1 MKEELSS
8 SDRRIDDICRITWLG
23 AFVNLLLVAVKFAA
37 GIAGLSAAMVADAI
51 HSLSDLA
58 TDAIVII
65 FVKLSNKPADSD
77 HDYGHGKYETFA
89 TLIIGTL
96 LAIVGI
102 GMMWGGG
109 EKILDIFS
117 GTMIPTPGWTA
128 FAAGIASIVAKETIF
143 QYTMHAARRTHSNT
157 LAANAWHHRS
167 DALSS
172 VGTCAGIGGAIIL
185 GNDWVILDPL
195 AAVVV
200 SVIVTVSA
208 LKIMR
213 TAVNELLEK
222 SLPENIERDIL
233 DIVDE
238 DPLLQNVHHLRTR
251 AIGSIYTIDMH
262 VRMPGDMTLSDAHR
276 HTILLEQ
283 RLRQAYGKGTIIN
296 IHIEPLKVNGV
307 YPE

>member
-65 FVKLSNKPADSD
+65 FVKLSNKPADRD
-77 HDYGHGKYETFA
+77 HGYGHGKYETFA

-222 SLPENIERDIL
+222 SLPENIEREII

-238 DPLLQNVHHLRTR
+238 DPLLQHVHHLRTR

>member
-109 EKILDIFS
+109 EKILDILS

-222 SLPENIERDIL
+222 SLPENIESDIL
-233 DIVDE
+233 DIVAE
-238 DPLLQNVHHLRTR
+238 DPLLQHVLHLRTR

-262 VRMPGDMTLSDAHR
+262 VRMPGDMTLSEAHR

>member
-23 AFVNLLLVAVKFAA
+23 AFVNLLLVAVKFVA

-233 DIVDE
+233 DIVAE
-238 DPLLQNVHHLRTR
+238 DTILQNVHHLRTR

>member
-109 EKILDIFS
+109 EKILDILS

-143 QYTMHAARRTHSNT
+143 QYTMHVARRTHSNT

-233 DIVDE
+233 DIVAE

>member
-109 EKILDIFS
+109 EKILDILS

-222 SLPENIERDIL
+222 SLPENIERNII

-238 DPLLQNVHHLRTR
+238 DPLLQHVHHLRTR

-262 VRMPGDMTLSDAHR
+262 VRMPGDMTLSEAHR

>member
-23 AFVNLLLVAVKFAA
+23 AFVNLLLVAVKFVA

-109 EKILDIFS
+109 EKILDILS

-143 QYTMHAARRTHSNT
+143 QYTMHVARRTHSNT

-172 VGTCAGIGGAIIL
+172 VGTCAGIGGAIII

-233 DIVDE
+233 DIVAE
-238 DPLLQNVHHLRTR
+238 DTILQNVHHLRTR

-262 VRMPGDMTLSDAHR
+262 VRMPGDMTLSEAHR

>member
-109 EKILDIFS
+109 EKILDILS
-117 GTMIPTPGWTA
+117 GTMIPIPGWTA

-233 DIVDE
+233 DIVAE
-238 DPLLQNVHHLRTR
+238 DTILQNVHHLRTR

-262 VRMPGDMTLSDAHR
+262 VRMPGDMTLSEAHR

>member
-23 AFVNLLLVAVKFAA
+23 AFVNLLLVAVKFVA

-109 EKILDIFS
+109 EKILDILS

-233 DIVDE
+233 DIVAE

-262 VRMPGDMTLSDAHR
+262 VRMPGDMTLSEAHR

>member
-109 EKILDIFS
+109 EKILDILS

-233 DIVDE
+233 DIVAE

>member
-109 EKILDIFS
+109 EKILDILS

-143 QYTMHAARRTHSNT
+143 QYTMHVARRTHSNT

-233 DIVDE
+233 DIVAE
-238 DPLLQNVHHLRTR
+238 DTILQNVHHLRTR

-262 VRMPGDMTLSDAHR
+262 VRMPGDMTLSEAHR

>member
-37 GIAGLSAAMVADAI
+37 GIAGLSAAMVADAV

-109 EKILDIFS
+109 EKILDILS

-143 QYTMHAARRTHSNT
+143 QYTMHVARRTHSNT

-233 DIVDE
+233 DIVAE
-238 DPLLQNVHHLRTR
+238 DTILQNVHHLRTR

>member
-109 EKILDIFS
+109 EKILDILS

-233 DIVDE
+233 DIVSE
-238 DPLLQNVHHLRTR
+238 DTILQNVHHLRTR

-262 VRMPGDMTLSDAHR
+262 VRMPGDMTLSEAHR

>member
-109 EKILDIFS
+109 EKILDILS

-222 SLPENIERDIL
+222 SLPENIERNII

-238 DPLLQNVHHLRTR
+238 DPLLQHVHHLRTR

-262 VRMPGDMTLSDAHR
+262 VRMPGDMMLSDAHR

>member
-65 FVKLSNKPADSD
+65 FVKLSNKPADRD
-77 HDYGHGKYETFA
+77 HGYGHGKYETFA

-143 QYTMHAARRTHSNT
+143 QYTMHVARRTHSNT

-222 SLPENIERDIL
+222 SLPENIERDII

-238 DPLLQNVHHLRTR
+238 DPLLQHVHHLRTR

-262 VRMPGDMTLSDAHR
+262 VRMPGDMTLSEAHR

>member
-109 EKILDIFS
+109 EKILDILS

-222 SLPENIERDIL
+222 SLPENIERNII

-238 DPLLQNVHHLRTR
+238 DPLLQHVHHLRTR
-251 AIGSIYTIDMH
+251 AIGNIYTIDMH
-262 VRMPGDMTLSDAHR
+262 VRMPGDMTLSEAHR

>member
-109 EKILDIFS
+109 EKILDILS

-143 QYTMHAARRTHSNT
+143 QYTMHVARRTHSNT

-222 SLPENIERDIL
+222 SLPENIERDII

-238 DPLLQNVHHLRTR
+238 DPLLQHVHHLRTR

-262 VRMPGDMTLSDAHR
+262 VRMPGDMMLSDAHR

>member
-109 EKILDIFS
+109 EKILDILS

-233 DIVDE
+233 DIVAE
-238 DPLLQNVHHLRTR
+238 DTILQNVHHLRTR

>member
-109 EKILDIFS
+109 EKILDILS

-222 SLPENIERDIL
+222 SLPENIERDII

-238 DPLLQNVHHLRTR
+238 DPLLQHVHHLRTR

>member
-109 EKILDIFS
+109 EKILDILS

-208 LKIMR
+208 VKIMR

-222 SLPENIERDIL
+222 SLPENIERDII

-238 DPLLQNVHHLRTR
+238 DPLLQHVHHLRTR

-262 VRMPGDMTLSDAHR
+262 VRMPGDMTLSEAHR

>member
-1 MKEELSS
+1 MKEELYS

-109 EKILDIFS
+109 EKILDILS

-233 DIVDE
+233 DIVAE
-238 DPLLQNVHHLRTR
+238 DTILQNVHHLRTR

-262 VRMPGDMTLSDAHR
+262 VRMPGDMTLSEAHR

>member
-109 EKILDIFS
+109 EKILDILS

-233 DIVDE
+233 DIVAE
-238 DPLLQNVHHLRTR
+238 DTILQHVHHLRTR

>member
-109 EKILDIFS
+109 EKILDILS

-208 LKIMR
+208 LKIIR

-222 SLPENIERDIL
+222 SLPENIERDII

-238 DPLLQNVHHLRTR
+238 DTILQNVHHLRTR

>member
-65 FVKLSNKPADSD
+65 FVKLSNKPADRD
-77 HDYGHGKYETFA
+77 HGYGHGKYETFA

-109 EKILDIFS
+109 EKILDILS

-143 QYTMHAARRTHSNT
+143 QYTMHVARRTHSNT

-222 SLPENIERDIL
+222 SLPENIERDII

-238 DPLLQNVHHLRTR
+238 DPLLQHVHHLRTR

-262 VRMPGDMTLSDAHR
+262 VRMPGDMTLSEAHR

>member
-109 EKILDIFS
+109 EKILDILS
-117 GTMIPTPGWTA
+117 GTMIPIPGWTA

-222 SLPENIERDIL
+222 SLPENIERDII

>member
-23 AFVNLLLVAVKFAA
+23 AFVNLLLVAVKFVA

-109 EKILDIFS
+109 EKILDILS

-222 SLPENIERDIL
+222 SLPENIESDII

-238 DPLLQNVHHLRTR
+238 DPLLQHVHHLRTR

-262 VRMPGDMTLSDAHR
+262 VRMPGDMTLSEAHR

>member
-23 AFVNLLLVAVKFAA
+23 AFVNLLLVAVKFVA

-109 EKILDIFS
+109 EKILDILS

-143 QYTMHAARRTHSNT
+143 QYTMHVARRTHSNT

-233 DIVDE
+233 DIVAE
-238 DPLLQNVHHLRTR
+238 DTILQNVHHLRTR